1 MQLSIFY
8 LYEESRIRD
17 AVTKIADG
25 IYEHTNSRG
34 RTKQYRVYSS
44 FNEFKKSGYYNGF
57 RMERVMGFYIVVI

>member
-8 LYEESRIRD
+8 LYEESRIRMP
-17 AVTKIADG
+17 
-25 IYEHTNSRG
+25 SRKSQ
-34 RTKQYRVYSS
+34 TAFMSIPISS